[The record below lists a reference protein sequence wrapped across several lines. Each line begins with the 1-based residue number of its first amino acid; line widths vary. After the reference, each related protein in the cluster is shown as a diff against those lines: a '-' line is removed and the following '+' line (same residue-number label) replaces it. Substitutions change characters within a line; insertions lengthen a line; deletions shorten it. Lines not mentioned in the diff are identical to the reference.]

1 MTLVLALQDEVE
13 PGTDLA
19 QPLAD
24 LGVST
29 WLYLGD
35 DSGWRIT
42 VERSSLAHLTRRS
55 AAAELQRTAYAL
67 RRPLIDAIGQLSLLN
82 DSLEWWA
89 SELATKRARR
99 KLFGQLCSLAVVRQL
114 IEEGLDDCLV
124 ICSTPALLEEVTAA
138 GAAAGAPVVRLE
150 SARVSGRRALRTRI
164 IGLFRRRLVGR
175 ALERW
180 ADQAPTSLQELPGR
194 IWPRARL
201 VIEGS
206 PAYRRNVLEHLG
218 ASVEPF
224 AGEDTAVLFTW
235 VDERSVAPD
244 GTYTDP
250 YFGWLAAALRERGFR
265 VAFVPRYSRH
275 GGISEDFANRLLTTG
290 ERMIFPELLVDGGV
304 HRACNKQASAFFPE
318 IPADMEVEGVP
329 FARLARQEDD
339 ELRHTH
345 AKNLTY
351 ASLVERLAQAG
362 VRPRFL
368 IHLFEGD
375 AWEKVLA
382 FAARRHLPE
391 TRVVGYDNMNMSR
404 LALSLYPA
412 QAELGRRPLPDRIV
426 TNGPAF
432 HNVLLTEGMPPDL
445 IRVGCGLRHADLWDV
460 SRPRP
465 VRAGERAV
473 VLVAPEFLLNRATEL
488 VEKAVEA
495 FGGDAR
501 YEVVVKYHPLTDRTA
516 VEGLSAEAA
525 RHGNVVF
532 SESKI
537 GELLLEADLMLYTY
551 SSVGYEALAQ
561 GVPPVFVQSET
572 DLDLD
577 QLEPFADLRLAAR
590 TPEEL
595 RAAARSVTSLKPDE
609 RDAWRVRAQEAVRS
623 VLAPIGEAGVEA
635 VLD

>member
-1 MTLVLALQDEVE
+1 VTLTLALQDEVE
-13 PGTDLA
+13 PGTDLS

-35 DSGWRIT
+35 DSEWRIA
-42 VERSSLAHLTRRS
+42 VERSSLAHLPRRS
-55 AAAELQRTAYAL
+55 AAAELQHTAAAL

-99 KLFGQLCSLAVVRQL
+99 KLFGQLCSLAVVRHL

-124 ICSTPALLEEVTAA
+124 VCSTSALLEEVTAA
-138 GAAAGAPVVRLE
+138 GAAARAPVVRFRP
-150 SARVSGRRALRTRI
+150 ARIPRRRVLRTRI
-164 IGLFRRRLVGR
+164 SRLLRRRLVGR
-175 ALERW
+175 ALGRW
-180 ADQAPTSLQELPGR
+180 AEHAPTRLRELPGR

-201 VIEGS
+201 VIEDS
-206 PAYRRNVLEHLG
+206 PAHRRSVLERLG
-218 ASVEPF
+218 AGVEPF
-224 AGEDTAVLFTW
+224 AGEDTALLFTW
-235 VDERSVAPD
+235 ADERSVAAD

-250 YFGWLAAALRERGFR
+250 YFGWLAEALRKRGFR
-265 VAFVPRYSRH
+265 VAFVLRYSRH
-275 GGISEDFANRLLTTG
+275 GGISEDFAKQLLTTG
-290 ERMIFPELLVDGGV
+290 ERMIFPELLIDAGV
-304 HRACNKQASAFFPE
+304 QRACRKQAAAFVPQ

-339 ELRHTH
+339 ELRSTH

-351 ASLVERLAQAG
+351 AALVERLAQAG
-362 VRPRFL
+362 VRPRLL

-391 TRVVGYDNMNMSR
+391 ARVVGYDNMNMSR
-404 LALSLYPA
+404 LTLSLYPA
-412 QAELGRRPLPDRIV
+412 QVELGRRPLPDRIV

-432 HNVLLTEGMPPDL
+432 HEVLLTEGMPPDL
-445 IRVGCGLRHADLWDV
+445 VRVGCGLRHADLWDG
-460 SRPRP
+460 SRPRR
-465 VRAGERAV
+465 VRAREQVV

-501 YEVVVKYHPLTDRTA
+501 YEVVVKYHPLTELRA
-516 VEGLSAEAA
+516 VESLSAEAA

-532 SESKI
+532 SRSKI
-537 GELLLEADLMLYTY
+537 GELLPEADLVLYTY

-577 QLEPFADLRLAAR
+577 QLEPFADLRWAAR
-590 TPEEL
+590 TAQEL
-595 RAAARSVTSLKPDE
+595 RAAARSLNSLKPDE